1 MGSTTIAVD
10 LAKSIF
16 EVAVSDH
23 PGRIAENH
31 RLSRDR
37 MMRFFAEREADSG
50 LPDLLRSVL
59 AEAHVDIRELEEHVH
74 RIEIALKALA
84 AQVLLVARLSTIP
97 GVGPLTS
104 TALVALE
111 KAVTMRSLI
120 VMVIGQS

>member
-59 AEAHVDIRELEEHVH
+59 AEAHVDIRELEEHVVGVRGH
-74 RIEIALKALA
+74 QALPIGSLA
-84 AQVLLVARLSTIP
+84 CDSVTGQAYRSPRP
-97 GVGPLTS
+97 GGPGGCCLP
-104 TALVALE
+104 A
-111 KAVTMRSLI
+111 
-120 VMVIGQS
+120 

>member
-59 AEAHVDIRELEEHVH
+59 AEALVDIRELEEHVH

-120 VMVIGQS
+120 VMAIGQS